1 MKKIFNLLLAGSSLL
16 LFTACDKY
24 LDINDNPNSATSA
37 TPDLVLPAA
46 ITATANASIGFSDY
60 GSGSVGYTV
69 NAGGFGGFGSFFT
82 YNYTNTEFQGLF
94 TGSYANLRDY
104 QYVSDQT
111 KGNLN
116 LIYPN
121 AISRIMKSFVFERLV
136 NTYNNVPYSEALK
149 ASNNLTPK
157 YDDAAT
163 IYQDLVNQLDT
174 AILNINTAQGLLS
187 SSLDTPTP
195 VPTASDPMF
204 GGNMDNWKRFAN
216 TLKLRLLIKMSGVT
230 ALNTFVTQKF
240 NSFNTTLGVI
250 TDDAIVQPG
259 YQKVDGKQNPLWNA
273 YAFTV
278 TNVVSGAGRSRLAS
292 RYTYSFYNGTKINDT
307 RRGSVTYRA
316 FPSSI
321 VNQLGFE
328 PAPGALLAPTG
339 ASVWY
344 LGASASGADALGL
357 LKGATAG
364 YPLLLASEASFLLA
378 EANLKNFV
386 SGSITS
392 ALFRR
397 GIEQSFT
404 YLFKNSTNALDASKT
419 SAIIVT
425 DVSGYIT
432 DNVANRLVNYSVAT
446 TNEQRLEAIITQKYV
461 ALNLIGG
468 FEAWNEFRRTGYPSI
483 VNGSTIAT
491 ESFASIRSTSTRPD
505 RLPTRILYAQDDIQK
520 NKANVPSGI
529 NQFTS
534 RIFWDIN

>member
-1 MKKIFNLLLAGSSLL
+1 MKKIFNLLLVGSSLL

-24 LDINDNPNSATSA
+24 LDINDNPNAATSA

-46 ITATANASIGFSDY
+46 ITATSNASIGFSDY

-82 YNYTNTEFQGLF
+82 YNYTNSEFQGLF

-104 QYVSDQT
+104 QYIFDQT
-111 KGNLN
+111 KGKLN
-116 LIYPN
+116 LSYSN
-121 AISRIMKSFVFERLV
+121 SISRIMKSFVFERLV
-136 NTYNNVPYSEALK
+136 NTYNNVPYFEALK
-149 ASNNLTPK
+149 SSSNLTPK

-174 AILNINTAQGLLS
+174 AILNINTAQALPK
-187 SSLDTPTP
+187 SSLDAPTS
-195 VPTASDPMF
+195 VSTASDPMY
-204 GGNMDNWKRFAN
+204 GGDMDNWKRFAN

-240 NSFNTTLGVI
+240 ASFNIVLGVI
-250 TDDAIVQPG
+250 NDDAIVQPG
-259 YQKVDGKQNPLWNA
+259 YQKIDGKQNPLWNA
-273 YAFTV
+273 YGFTV
-278 TNVVSGAGRSRLAS
+278 VNVVSGLGRSRLPS
-292 RYTYSFYNGTKINDT
+292 RFTNTFYNGTKISDT
-307 RRGSVTYRA
+307 RRGAVTYRG
-316 FPSSI
+316 FPNSV

-328 PAPGALLAPTG
+328 PPSGLLSAPTG

-344 LGASASGADALGL
+344 LGASASGADALGI
-357 LKGATAG
+357 LKGATSG

-386 SGSITS
+386 SGSLAST
-392 ALFRR
+392 LFRR

-404 YLFKNSTNALDASKT
+404 YLFKNSTNVLDASKS

-425 DVSGYIT
+425 DVTGYIA
-432 DNVANRLVNYSVAT
+432 DNVTNRLVNYSVAT
-446 TNEQRLEAIITQKYV
+446 TNDQRLEAIITQKYI

-483 VNGSTIAT
+483 VNGSIVAT

-505 RLPTRILYAQDDIQK
+505 RLPTRILYAQDEIQK

-529 NQFTS
+529 DQFTS
-534 RIFWDIN
+534 RIFWDLN